1 MYPLIIKVITAHLLG
16 DFVLQSNKM
25 VSDISSKKLKSTY
38 LYIHSLIHYI
48 LIIIITGFKKEYI
61 IPALFLSLAHLII
74 DIITKIYLANKIS
87 SIVNLIVDQS
97 LHLISI
103 SLFIYY
109 YHSYSIEYNK
119 IFSQKNQILFLSI
132 IGITFVSSIIIKKI
146 IELFN
151 YNISNSGLKD
161 AGKYIGMLERLFVF
175 LFVISNFWEG
185 IGFLLAAKS
194 IFRFGDLKDNNDV
207 KLTEYILIGT
217 FLSFGLAIVIGKIY
231 LILINIA

>member
-16 DFVLQSNKM
+16 DFVLQSDKM

-61 IPALFLSLAHLII
+61 IPALFLSFAHLII

-231 LILINIA
+231 LILINIV